1 MKESL
6 LKEMSARYAK
16 FFLAVCLLLCV
27 GGVSAQD
34 FDKPEG
40 IPYTD
45 PVSGLC
51 FKLYSIDEQG
61 NKNYWAETVA
71 PERNSAESAS
81 YKVMTE
87 LNIPSSVTNDG
98 ITYPVTAVG
107 YSSFSGMSYLKK
119 VHVPASVTT
128 IGSQAFSDCAIL
140 DTVIVEPNAEGCYG
154 LTSIESSAFNWCKSL
169 SCINLPP
176 SLNSIGEV
184 SFAHCAL
191 KEITIPEKVESVG
204 QDCFWLCQSLKKV
217 EWNAAA
223 DIPKEC
229 FLYCEELQNVV
240 ISGGVKMLG
249 ESCFGGVGLTSLV
262 LPKSVSHIVGKI
274 FKSCVNIISLN
285 PEPPFLD
292 QVLSQKDDIAG
303 SSLYVPEGSVDAYKA
318 AYGWKKYGDSIHVAN
333 LGPVEAPNGLLYD
346 IDLYSGNATLRKN
359 TDANGNSLYT
369 ASDYVI
375 ASEDIE
381 ANGREYAVRA
391 VADGAFENCKNL
403 RNLDLPATLASLG
416 KDVFKGCDNLKS
428 LIVYG
433 DVPSKIPELQF
444 DENLYANC
452 HVYVPKNALA
462 NYKATEGWKNFG
474 ENLEA
479 QKEFLQAEN
488 GLQFTFKLGKDPH
501 AIVSNF
507 EVDKAQD
514 ASHIEIPTSVDC
526 YNRTYPVTGLG
537 GECFYD
543 CTTLQEVKIP
553 ETITT
558 VGENCFSGCQ
568 NLVNVVMPANL
579 MAVPGFSDCT
589 SLKSIV
595 LPANAENLSNT
606 GFSGCTALEE
616 VTLPTNVKK
625 IPRSFFYGCSSLK
638 HIDLPESLET
648 IEESAFYG
656 TALEE
661 VKLPESVTKLESYA
675 FERCASLISVYL
687 PLDIQEIGQDC
698 FNGCTSLANLYNPSS
713 EPIDLKENI
722 ADEDVYQRCT
732 LWVPVGM
739 TQRYSYANIWKKFNS
754 IKDFY
759 YSGIDAVDADANN
772 AANAPVYNL
781 NGVCVSKSGNI
792 EGLSKGSIYI
802 VNGKK
807 VIK

>member
-1 MKESL
+1 MKGSL

-27 GGVSAQD
+27 GGVSAQE
-34 FDKPEG
+34 FGEPEG
-40 IPYTD
+40 TPYTD

-51 FKLYSIDEQG
+51 FKLYNIDEQG
-61 NKNYWAETVA
+61 NKKYWAETVA

-81 YKVMTE
+81 YKVMTK
-87 LNIPSSVTNDG
+87 LNIPSSVTNGG
-98 ITYPVTAVG
+98 ITYPVTTIG
-107 YSSFSGMSYLKK
+107 YSSFSGMKSLKK
-119 VHVPASVTT
+119 VHVPASVTM
-128 IGSQAFSDCAIL
+128 IGDQAFDDCAIL
-140 DTVIVEPNAEGCYG
+140 DTVIVEPNAEGRYG
-154 LTSIESSAFNWCKSL
+154 LTSIETSAFDWCKSL
-169 SCINLPP
+169 RYINLPP
-176 SLNSIGEV
+176 SLNTIGDH

-191 KEITIPEKVESVG
+191 EEITIPEKVESVG
-204 QDCFWLCQSLKKV
+204 QGCFWLCQSLEKV

-229 FLYCEELQNVV
+229 FLACGNLQNIV
-240 ISGGVKMLG
+240 ISGGVQMLG
-249 ESCFGGVGLTSLV
+249 ESCFGDARLTSLV

-292 QVLSQKDDIAG
+292 QSLSSKDDFAG
-303 SSLYVPEGSVDAYKA
+303 SSLYVPEGSVDVYKA
-318 AYGWKKYGDSIHVAN
+318 SYGWKKYGDSIHVVT
-333 LGPVEAPNGLLYD
+333 LGPVLASNGLLYD

-375 ASEDIE
+375 ADDDVV
-381 ANGREYAVRA
+381 ANGREYAVRT

-403 RNLDLPATLASLG
+403 KNLDLPATLASLG
-416 KDVFKGCDNLKS
+416 KNVFKGCDNLKS
-428 LIVYG
+428 LVVYG
-433 DVPSKIPELQF
+433 YVPSKIPELQF

-462 NYKATEGWKNFG
+462 NYKAAEGWKNFG

-488 GLQFTFKLGKDPH
+488 GLQFTLKLGKDPH
-501 AIVSNF
+501 AIVFNF
-507 EVDKAQD
+507 EADKAQD

-537 GECFYD
+537 GECFRN
-543 CTTLQEVKIP
+543 CVTLQEVKIP

-558 VGENCFSGCQ
+558 VGESCFSGCQ
-568 NLVNVVMPANL
+568 NLENVVMPA
-579 MAVPGFSDCT
+579 
-589 SLKSIV
+589 
-595 LPANAENLSNT
+595 
-606 GFSGCTALEE
+606 
-616 VTLPTNVKK
+616 NVKK

-648 IEESAFYG
+648 IEESAFCG

-661 VKLPESVTKLESYA
+661 VKLPEGVTKLESYA
-675 FERCASLISVYL
+675 FERCASLTSVYL
-687 PLDIQEIGQDC
+687 PLNIQEIGQDC

-739 TQRYSYANIWKKFNS
+739 TQRYSYANIWGKFNS

-759 YSGIDAVDADANN
+759 YSGIDAVDADASN